1 MNRRLRDEDG
11 AALVVT
17 LLVLLV
23 MTAGAMSLLA
33 MAVTSTRSTGTSRDF
48 EATLHVAESATDA
61 VILRMVFDSDY
72 TTGEVFAPASTS
84 TEDVRA
90 WAIQQFTAA
99 LATPT
104 RVVQVGDTVAVGIR
118 PTQGGV
124 PMNEIFAVGRHSAGG
139 VTHTRVLRLQI
150 VQGVYSPEHALLT
163 QGTLNLQG
171 AGGGGSGNG
180 ITGATG
186 NAHSNSA
193 ISANVTSV
201 RVSGTVTAAGPITP
215 VGGAALPANYQ
226 ENEPAHLV
234 PPVSALRAYEL
245 RHNYSSYSGATYTGS
260 WFDLCAGG
268 HVRPPAA
275 PGGAPCSHGTTLNG
289 GSGNYRGWSWS
300 NANQRWTLNTNTL
313 WNGAYYVH
321 QAEVRIN
328 GTPAGTSL
336 TVLAQAPAASGAAG
350 SITVTGNVQFVPHV
364 QGLSL
369 LADRDIDINGTP
381 SLQASGLFLAGEQAS
396 IGGNGTIR
404 GSVIAAD
411 QSSVSPVVGS
421 NLFIGSASLEYDGT
435 LSVPLPGM
443 VTIQKWN
450 EL

>member
-1 MNRRLRDEDG
+1 MSRRLREEDG
-11 AALVVT
+11 AALIVT
-17 LLVLLV
+17 LLVLLA

-61 VILRMVFDSDY
+61 VILRMVFDSNY
-72 TTGEVFAPASTS
+72 TTGEVFAPASPATA
-84 TEDVRA
+84 DVRD

-99 LATPT
+99 LATPS

-124 PMNEIFAVGRHSAGG
+124 PMDEIFAVGRHSAGG
-139 VTHTRVLRLQI
+139 VTQTRVLRLQI
-150 VQGVYSPEHALLT
+150 IQGVYSPEHALLT
-163 QGTLNLQG
+163 QGGLNLQG

-180 ITGATG
+180 IKGTNG

-193 ISANVTSV
+193 VSANVTSV
-201 RVSGTVTAAGPITP
+201 NVTGRVTAAGPISP
-215 VGGAALPANYQ
+215 VGGAPLPANYR
-226 ENEPAHLV
+226 ENEPAYLV
-234 PPVSALRAYEL
+234 PPVSALRTYEL
-245 RHNYSSYSGATYTGS
+245 RHNFSSYSGATYTGS

-275 PGGAPCSHGTTLNG
+275 PGGAPCSHTTSLNG
-289 GSGNYRGWSWS
+289 GSGSYRGWNWS
-300 NANQRWTLNTNTL
+300 NPNQRWTLNTNTL

-321 QAEVRIN
+321 QAEARIQ

-336 TVLAQAPAASGAAG
+336 TVLAQAPAAAGAAG
-350 SITVTGNVQFVPHV
+350 SISVSGNVQFVPHV
-364 QGLSL
+364 QGLAL
-369 LADRDIDINGTP
+369 LADRDIDFNGTP
-381 SLQASGLFLAGEQAS
+381 SLQASGLFLAGEQVS

-404 GSVIAAD
+404 GAVIAAD
-411 QSSVSPVVGS
+411 QSSVSSVVTS
-421 NLFIGSASLEYDGT
+421 NQFIGSGSLEYDGN